1 MFNILRVIF
10 GGVELEAGGYHAEGF
25 VCPRLVVVASAWSRH
40 RTPKSTRGA
49 LFFHI
54 ANTVNTPLIKLLK
67 PTLQAYFT
75 LSIQLDPGEYSK
87 KLSVGWI

>member
-25 VCPRLVVVASAWSRH
+25 VWPRLVVVASAWSRH

-67 PTLQAYFT
+67 PTLPSTYN
-75 LSIQLDPGEYSK
+75 
-87 KLSVGWI
+87 WILANIRKNLA